1 VAARGAI
8 GVYAVSTGEDAF
20 LMSGGIGVF
29 GTSEGSGWAARF
41 DGEVTVNGGF
51 VANIKSAAGPKC
63 AGHRLRRDRGHHQL
77 PRVRDPQNAN
87 CPGPFSYRIVAR
99 RKDMTPPRLAP
110 ISPEATAAVSPP
122 ERRPAPTHPNPA
134 VHAAEPSP
142 HLSTPMAKPT
152 SRANL
157 SFG

>member
-41 DGEVTVNGGF
+41 DGEVTVNGVRREHQIGGRAEVLLATDFAAIVDTTSYHVF
-51 VANIKSAAGPKC
+51 VTP
-63 AGHRLRRDRGHHQL
+63 HD
-77 PRVRDPQNAN
+77 AN

-99 RKDMTPPRLAP
+99 RKDMTPPRRAP
-110 ISPEATAAVSPP
+110 ISPEAAAAVTPP
-122 ERRPAPTHPNPA
+122 ERPPAPTPPEPPPSTLLNP
-134 VHAAEPSP
+134 
-142 HLSTPMAKPT
+142 LRT
-152 SRANL
+152 
-157 SFG
+157 

>member
-51 VANIKSAAGPKC
+51 VANIKSAAGPKSC
-63 AGHRLRRDRGHHQL
+63 W
-77 PRVRDPQNAN
+77 P
-87 CPGPFSYRIVAR
+87 
-99 RKDMTPPRLAP
+99 
-110 ISPEATAAVSPP
+110 
-122 ERRPAPTHPNPA
+122 
-134 VHAAEPSP
+134 
-142 HLSTPMAKPT
+142 PT
-152 SRANL
+152 SPRSWTPLATTC
-157 SFG
+157 S